1 MKKFTFLLSLL
12 LASSGVTASAQDAFV
27 ASSAPS
33 NGSWASDTKWYKM
46 TLAGNHLSAYK
57 TDHNGSLLDNS
68 ATVEGAGAYWCIVG
82 DETNGYKFYNR
93 AAGPNKVF
101 GIVCTL
107 TNDNNDLTRASFYTS
122 EAVSASSGVG
132 TTFDLGLY
140 SGTTSNEYHVKL
152 HGAGNYYWNQRGN
165 YLGYWNSSAA
175 AGVNGSKV
183 KFSAVELSEVEAA
196 DNALADD
203 FKTAL
208 SEKITAAKALLDD
221 SKVGYY
227 SQAAIDKA
235 QAVLDA
241 AASTEVDYYNAK
253 IELKPNG
260 PKAGVLYR
268 IKSTNSKF
276 TSTKAIY
283 HDGTAAKWGNED
295 VTSPS
300 QYWFMEPYSEGS
312 SYYKLQAIDSKLYF
326 NSSSQLSTTP
336 GYVEIASTPGLVNIH
351 VSGASMLHAQGH
363 NGGQGNEG
371 NLIAYEEAAQIFG
384 QESGPS
390 GWTIVEATLDEAKQ
404 MQVSEEGTPELYEGG
419 LLVGTFDAKKAKA
432 FNKISSSATMTD
444 VLNLVNT
451 DLPTSVTIDENKYY
465 RLVCVSPKTG
475 NKDANKN
482 LSDPTY
488 TTLTRGTKNVVTA
501 PFSKGNV
508 DQIWKFEKTDG
519 GYYLKNMNGNG
530 YLNNVRQGDARASLV
545 NTPSDKFEIMEGSV
559 STQKALHVV
568 GVMSTACLFAENHPN
583 EPAKGDPYA
592 VAGWYEGPD
601 YSNGAWAW
609 KFVEADDI
617 EVALNTVESKSYA
630 TAYLPF
636 GVSAVSGAKAYTA
649 AEPANG
655 QTVMTETANFAK
667 ETGVLLVS
675 DEAADKAVLTI
686 GDVEG
691 ATNTSA
697 LKGTLL
703 AKDITDAQTKYLVFG
718 KNNANETEVGFFEP
732 STTVTSIPANRAF
745 FADAE
750 SSAIALNFGNVTAVN
765 NVAAGNANV
774 NAPIFDL
781 TGRRVVK
788 AVKGGLYIQNGKK
801 YIVK

>member
-12 LASSGVTASAQDAFV
+12 LASSGVTASAQNTFEV
-27 ASSAPS
+27 SNAPS
-33 NGSWASDTKWYKM
+33 NGSWASGTKWYKM
-46 TLAGNHLSAYK
+46 SLGGKYLSAYN

-68 ATVEGAGAYWCIVG
+68 ATADGAGAYWCVVG

-183 KFSAVELSEVEAA
+183 KFSAVELSEVEAD

-208 SEKITAAKALLDD
+208 SEKITAAKALLNDN
-221 SKVGYY
+221 KVGYY

-268 IKSTNSKF
+268 IKSANSAFK
-276 TSTKAIY
+276 TTKVIY

-326 NSSSQLSTTP
+326 NNSSQLSATP

-384 QESGPS
+384 QEGGPS
-390 GWTIVEATLDEAKQ
+390 GWTIVEAKLDEAKQ

-432 FNKISSSATMTD
+432 FNKISSSATMAD

-530 YLNNVRQGDARASLV
+530 YLNNVRQGDTRASLV
-545 NTPSDKFEIMEGSV
+545 STPSDKFEIMEGSV

-583 EPAKGDPYA
+583 EPTKGDPYA
-592 VAGWYEGPD
+592 VCGWFEGPD

-675 DEAADKAVLTI
+675 DEAATKAVLTI

-703 AKDITDAQTKYLVFG
+703 AKDITGAQTKYLVFG
-718 KNNANETEVGFFEP
+718 KNNANEKEVGFFEP

-750 SSAIALNFGNVTAVN
+750 GSAIALNFGNVTAVN
-765 NVAAGNANV
+765 NVVAGNANA

>member
-12 LASSGVTASAQDAFV
+12 LASSGVTASAQNTFEV
-27 ASSAPS
+27 SNAPS
-33 NGSWASDTKWYKM
+33 NGSWASGTKWYKM
-46 TLAGNHLSAYK
+46 SLGGNYLSAYK

-68 ATVEGAGAYWCIVG
+68 ATVEGAGSYWCIVG

-208 SEKITAAKALLDD
+208 SEKITAAKALLNDN
-221 SKVGYY
+221 KVGYY

-268 IKSTNSKF
+268 IKSANSAFK
-276 TSTKAIY
+276 TTKVIY

-326 NSSSQLSTTP
+326 NSSSQLSATP

-384 QESGPS
+384 QEGGPS
-390 GWTIVEATLDEAKQ
+390 GWTIVEAKLDEAKQ

-432 FNKISSSATMTD
+432 FNKISSSATMAD

-530 YLNNVRQGDARASLV
+530 YLNNVRQGDTRASLV
-545 NTPSDKFEIMEGSV
+545 STPSDKFEIMEGSV

-583 EPAKGDPYA
+583 EPTKGDPYA
-592 VAGWYEGPD
+592 VCGWFEGPD

-675 DEAADKAVLTI
+675 DEAATKAVLTI

-703 AKDITDAQTKYLVFG
+703 AKDITGAQTKYLVFG
-718 KNNANETEVGFFEP
+718 KNNANEKEVGFFEP

-750 SSAIALNFGNVTAVN
+750 GSAIALNFGNVTAVN
-765 NVAAGNANV
+765 NVVAGNANA

>member
-1 MKKFTFLLSLL
+1 MKKITFLLSLL
-12 LASSGVTASAQDAFV
+12 LASAGVTASAQNAFE
-27 ASSAPS
+27 ASNAPS
-33 NGSWASDTKWYKM
+33 NGSWASGTKWYKM
-46 TLAGNHLSAYK
+46 TLGGKYLSAYN

-68 ATVEGAGAYWCIVG
+68 ATADGAGAYWCVVG

-101 GIVCTL
+101 GIVSAF
-107 TNDNNDLTRASFYTS
+107 TNNYNDVTRASFYTS
-122 EAVSASSGVG
+122 ATVSASSEVG

-140 SGTTSNEYHVKL
+140 ANTTSNEYHVKL
-152 HGAGNYYWNQRGN
+152 HGAGNYYWNQRGK
-165 YLGYWNSSAA
+165 YLGYWNSSDAT
-175 AGVNGSKV
+175 GVDGSKV

-196 DNALADD
+196 DNVSAEA

-221 SKVGYY
+221 NKVGYY

-241 AASTEVDYYNAK
+241 TASTAADYYFAK
-253 IELKPNG
+253 IELKPNA

-268 IKSTNSKF
+268 IKSANSAFK
-276 TSTKAIY
+276 TTKVIY
-283 HDGTAAKWGNED
+283 HDGSTTKWGNED
-295 VTSPS
+295 VTNAS
-300 QYWFMEPYSEGS
+300 QYWFIEPYGS
-312 SYYKLQAIDSKLYF
+312 FCYKVQAIDSKLYF
-326 NSSSQLSTTP
+326 NTSSQLSATP
-336 GYVEIASTPGLVNIH
+336 SYVEIASTPGFVNIR
-351 VSGASMLHAQGH
+351 VSGESMLHALGH
-363 NGGQGNEG
+363 NGGNEG
-371 NLIAYEEAAQIFG
+371 NLTAYEEDAQIFG
-384 QESGPS
+384 QEVGPS
-390 GWTIVEATLDEAKQ
+390 SWTIVEATLDEAKQ
-404 MQVSEEGTPELYEGG
+404 MRVSGTPEYYEGG
-419 LLVGTFDAKKAKA
+419 LLVGTFDTQKTEAL
-432 FNKISSSATMTD
+432 NKEISTSTTMED

-451 DLPTSVTIDENKYY
+451 KLPTVTTIDENKYY
-465 RLVCVSPKTG
+465 RLVCVSPKIDH
-475 NKDANKN
+475 KDSNNNNVKG
-482 LSDPTY
+482 DPTY
-488 TTLTRGTKNVVTA
+488 TTLTRGTNNVVTA

-530 YLNNVRQGDARASLV
+530 YLNNVRQGNARASLV

-568 GVMSTACLFAENHPN
+568 GVMSTACLFAENHPD
-583 EPAKGDPYA
+583 EPTKGDSYA
-592 VAGWYEGPD
+592 VCGWFQGSD
-601 YSNGAWAW
+601 YSTGGAWAW

-675 DEAADKAVLTI
+675 DEAAAKAVLTI
-686 GDVEG
+686 GDVDG

-703 AKDITDAQTKYLVFG
+703 AKDITGAQTNYLVFG
-718 KNNANETEVGFFEP
+718 KNKANETEVGFFEP

-745 FADAE
+745 FADVDG
-750 SSAIALNFGNVTAVN
+750 SAIALNFGNVTAVN
-765 NVAAGNANV
+765 NVVAGNANA